1 MTDAEAITLLQNL
14 ASEAQAEQ
22 TALGDARSDWDDAQ
36 QALNNS
42 MTAVS
47 GRLASMDRHVRY
59 AIDFFGV

>member
-1 MTDAEAITLLQNL
+1 MTDADAITLLQDL
-14 ASEAQAEQ
+14 SAEAQAEQ
-22 TALGDARSDWDDAQ
+22 DALAGARSDFDDAK

>member
-14 ASEAQAEQ
+14 AAEAQTVQ
-22 TALGDARSDWDDAQ
+22 TELGDARSDFESAQ

-59 AIDFFGV
+59 AIDRFGA

>member
-14 ASEAQAEQ
+14 AVEAQTVQ
-22 TALGDARSDWDDAQ
+22 TELGDARSDFEDAK

-59 AIDFFGV
+59 AIDYFGV